1 MKLKEIIIENENYS
15 IQKIQILMQE
25 WKKNYPQESKNNQ
38 VLELG
43 TFLTSVLTWANGNNS
58 STKNLAQLI
67 SPNQRKWLTHFY
79 AGTLRQPH
87 INLQPKFSCMEKL
100 HLRLNSARNFRSKA
114 EENEDTL
121 QTQDLI
127 TIWKTSKM
135 RLKITGMDSWDAQ
148 ILLKR

>member
-1 MKLKEIIIENENYS
+1 MKLKGIIIENENYS

-67 SPNQRKWLTHFY
+67 SPNQRK
-79 AGTLRQPH
+79 
-87 INLQPKFSCMEKL
+87 
-100 HLRLNSARNFRSKA
+100 
-114 EENEDTL
+114 
-121 QTQDLI
+121 
-127 TIWKTSKM
+127 
-135 RLKITGMDSWDAQ
+135 
-148 ILLKR
+148 